1 MSEAPVTE
9 PTTTEPAAAA
19 PTPQEP
25 ASDAP
30 KAESAKGSG
39 LPTDVDALHTMIR
52 DLRRENAN
60 RRTEPKQAAEAARTE
75 IAQTIGKAL
84 GLVADDAP
92 VDPAELTRQIE
103 TSQAE
108 ANRAR
113 VELAVYRSAAS
124 AGGDPAA
131 LLDSTSFLA
140 SLAGIDPT
148 DSSAMSG
155 AIAKAVETNP
165 RLGVAPAAPA
175 APAPNPAQGAAS
187 PGPTAPV
194 QLGTADLARMTPAQI
209 SEARQKGQLADLL
222 AGKHS

>member
-60 RRTEPKQAAEAARTE
+60 RRGGHKQAAEAARTE

-92 VDPAELTRQIE
+92 VDPA
-103 TSQAE
+103 
-108 ANRAR
+108 
-113 VELAVYRSAAS
+113 
-124 AGGDPAA
+124 
-131 LLDSTSFLA
+131 
-140 SLAGIDPT
+140 
-148 DSSAMSG
+148 
-155 AIAKAVETNP
+155 
-165 RLGVAPAAPA
+165 
-175 APAPNPAQGAAS
+175 
-187 PGPTAPV
+187 
-194 QLGTADLARMTPAQI
+194 
-209 SEARQKGQLADLL
+209 
-222 AGKHS
+222 